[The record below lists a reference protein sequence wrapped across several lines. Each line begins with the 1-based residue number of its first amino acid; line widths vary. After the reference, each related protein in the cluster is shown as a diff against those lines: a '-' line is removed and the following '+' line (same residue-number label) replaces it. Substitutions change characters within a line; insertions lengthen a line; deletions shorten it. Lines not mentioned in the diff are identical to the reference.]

1 MTAGQRV
8 GTQFHLVEGK
18 QNRIG
23 RGLECDVIL
32 ADPLSSR
39 VHAIVTCDE
48 GDWWVRD
55 SGSRNGT
62 FVNGQK
68 IDEARLTDGAVLKI
82 GSTEFDFHQTTSKPT
97 DTVRADHTQTLI
109 R

>member
-8 GTQFHLVEGK
+8 GTQFHLAEDK

-39 VHAIVTCDE
+39 VHAIVTCE
-48 GDWWVRD
+48 TGDWWVRELKGEYFPAVSLED
-55 SGSRNGT
+55 PAFR
-62 FVNGQK
+62 
-68 IDEARLTDGAVLKI
+68 RLLESQGWLPLAAKR
-82 GSTEFDFHQTTSKPT
+82 P
-97 DTVRADHTQTLI
+97 
-109 R
+109 